1 MWDPGLQKPAH
12 AGFFRPKGQE
22 FFPHRKDNQMS
33 DTTTAPAVITIKFE
47 QLAQQIADRIMRISG
62 FVRAR
67 HFIAIID
74 SLDLEANPRAARVGR
89 VTDAIIESIQTTPKE
104 FPFKTKGVLLGATHF
119 EVLDRGRVRA
129 EFVERD
135 KEGILDGGHNTM
147 AIGLHILRA
156 AGVSDKKVRKAKD
169 WASFRLLWDEELDA
183 VKEFRG
189 ELSAF
194 GQQEPLDDDEL
205 GFLIPVELIVPSD
218 PDDVVVVNEFQSSIL
233 EICAARNNNAELVV
247 AGKSNQAGFYDELKR
262 LLPPQIAA
270 RIEWKTGEGGAVKV
284 SDLIALTWIPL
295 SLLDP
300 MPAEPNEK
308 PVSPPSPQNLYR
320 NKGECLTKFDSFMRL
335 SVVTSENSGTFDL
348 HNQRVF
354 SALKVA
360 SKMPEVFDLIEEL
373 FPDAYNK
380 ADGKYRRIGAVKKMN
395 ASTTSKHTNFE
406 GRTISVAS
414 PDGFLYPV
422 VYGVR
427 ELMIQTADGKIE
439 WRVDPLQFVRDNIES
454 IAEDY
459 RAVVSALDWDPMRVG
474 KAPLAYQVVT
484 TAYQAALAKSGK

>member
-1 MWDPGLQKPAH
+1 
-12 AGFFRPKGQE
+12 
-22 FFPHRKDNQMS
+22 MS
-33 DTTTAPAVITIKFE
+33 DTTTPAVITIKFE
-47 QLAQQIADRIMRISG
+47 QLAQQTADRITRISG

-89 VTDAIIESIQTTPKE
+89 VTDAIIESIKTTPKE
-104 FPFKTKGVLLGATHF
+104 FPFKTKGVLLGATVF
-119 EVLDRGRVRA
+119 EILDRGRVRA

-156 AGVSDKKVRKAKD
+156 AGVDDRKIRKARD
-169 WASFRLLWDEELDA
+169 WAAFRQLWDSEVEA
-183 VKEFRG
+183 VKTFRG
-189 ELSAF
+189 ALSAF
-194 GQQEPLDDDEL
+194 GQQEPLSEDEL
-205 GFLIPVELIVPSD
+205 GFLIPVELIVPSN
-218 PDDVVVVNEFQSSIL
+218 PDDVVAVNEFQSSIL

-247 AGKSNQAGFYDELKR
+247 AGKSNQAGFYNDLKS
-262 LLPPQIAA
+262 LLPPQIAE

-300 MPAEPNEK
+300 MPTEPGEK
-308 PVSPPSPQNLYR
+308 SIAAPSPQNLYR

-335 SVVTSENSGTFDL
+335 PVVTKEVGGTFEL
-348 HNQRVF
+348 HNQRVY

-360 SKMPEVFDLIEEL
+360 SKVPEVFDLIEEL

-380 ADGKYRRIGAVKKMN
+380 ADGKYGRIGAVKKMN
-395 ASTTSKHTNFE
+395 ASSTTKSTNFE
-406 GRTISVAS
+406 GRAIPVAS

-427 ELMIQTADGKIE
+427 ELMLQTADGNVE
-439 WRVDPLQFVRDNIES
+439 WRVEPLQFIRDNIES
-454 IAEDY
+454 IAEAY
-459 RAVVSALDWDPMRVG
+459 KAVVSALDWEPMRVG
-474 KAPLAYQVVT
+474 KAPLAYQVIT
-484 TAYQAALAKSGK
+484 TAYQAALAKSSK